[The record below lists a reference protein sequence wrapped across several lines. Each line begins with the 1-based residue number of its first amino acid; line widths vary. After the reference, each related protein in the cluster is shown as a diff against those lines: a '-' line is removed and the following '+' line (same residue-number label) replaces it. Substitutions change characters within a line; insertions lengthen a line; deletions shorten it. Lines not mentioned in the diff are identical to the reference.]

1 MYLNCCCYFLSS
13 ALTKCRCSDADMI
26 EIYPIWELIMGEA
39 IHVWGKGYMGNL
51 YNFSA
56 FL

>member
-26 EIYPIWELIMGEA
+26 GIYPIWELIMGEA